1 MVITQ
6 LEARLTD
13 EQAKKLQAGHG
24 QTAGSFPPGF
34 RQSFL
39 VHSTADSAVWRILT
53 LWESREAIEAMRSQG
68 TPKGVLLFR
77 QAGVEPTLT
86 IFDVDHAIS
95 A

>member
-1 MVITQ
+1 MVMTQ

-13 EQAKKLQAGHG
+13 EQAQNLQASYRRT
-24 QTAGSFPPGF
+24 TAPFPSGF
-34 RQSFL
+34 VRSFL
-39 VHSTADSAVWRILT
+39 VHSNADPAVWRILT

-68 TPKGVLLFR
+68 TPKGALLFR
-77 QAGVEPTLT
+77 EAGVEPTLT